1 MTFNRILLASVLPAR
16 LSSMYIGLTLTSFWL
31 IGWLN
36 YWSCDRFT
44 TGDDAHPGQ
53 SVFRLDG
60 DYNGD
65 VTSARATSRG
75 LDLHYRSPDWLQSR
89 RHSRVQLS
97 SCTSHPDIT
106 SLRTDDVTSGLSAVM
121 GLLDE
126 APLFYI
132 ALTSGASF
140 AACVSSMSPSCV
152 VALVAVTSFVSFAV
166 DSMQRYVITT
176 VLHRTA
182 SRWRHSGV
190 ARPTLVVTCVRIKY
204 YILHFA
210 SLYFAFEQTCTV
222 KIMNWREQRVILQFP
237 KCTTMKY
244 ISVSTDDITY
254 TTVWADTTLWVK
266 KTGPLLF
273 LL

>member
-1 MTFNRILLASVLPAR
+1 MLPAR
-16 LSSMYIGLTLTSFWL
+16 LSSIGLTLTSFWL

-53 SVFRLDG
+53 SVS

-65 VTSARATSRG
+65 VTSARAPSRG

-89 RHSRVQLS
+89 RHSHVQLS

-166 DSMQRYVITT
+166 DSMRRYVITT

-182 SRWRHSGV
+182 SRWRHSRV
-190 ARPTLVVTCVRIKY
+190 AEAGPDPHCVRIKY

-210 SLYFAFEQTCTV
+210 SLYFAVEQTCTV
-222 KIMNWREQRVILQFP
+222 KIMNWREQRVILQLS
-237 KCTTMKY
+237 KMYNDEIYLNQYSWYY
-244 ISVSTDDITY
+244 IHYSLSRLIIY
-254 TTVWADTTLWVK
+254 ILTL
-266 KTGPLLF
+266 F
-273 LL
+273 R